1 MVVTPMTILC
11 NGFVTLPLSSCP
23 VNHFF
28 LCPVVNHHIRM
39 GLFYSR
45 PEPRPPPCKC
55 NNHKRTLRQKNDV
68 IQTASLLDLVDEHII
83 ADIFKAL
90 KFDVT
95 KATALHDLLYNLIQK
110 RQNLTSLFDFL
121 YRICDPDPQP
131 KTLGNQA
138 QQMALRPFIRPF
150 IQGIDKAVP
159 FTVRYPKV
167 GDVTMPVSVMV
178 HRISGWMIRK
188 KTCNVKIDN
197 QPVQRAAGGCGINTA
212 ELLVLLENAETLIRY
227 IERLLE
233 QIPKGLK
240 KSLNVPDTI
249 PFGNGCKIAKLIER
263 YVQQW
268 GLTSSAYEC
277 RLHGGGAERFR
288 FEVDV
293 ATRVLNGVRLVRNR
307 QGDYMAVDDTRRSVL
322 ARDASPEPVLKFI
335 LRAARQKALDTINL
349 ELARLH

>member
-1 MVVTPMTILC
+1 
-11 NGFVTLPLSSCP
+11 
-23 VNHFF
+23 
-28 LCPVVNHHIRM
+28 M

-55 NNHKRTLRQKNDV
+55 NKGRRSVRQKNDV

-95 KATALHDLLYNLIQK
+95 KATALHDLLYNLIR

-121 YRICDPDPQP
+121 YRICDPDLQP
-131 KTLGNQA
+131 KTRLDQA
-138 QQMALRPFIRPF
+138 KQMALRPFILPF

-159 FTVRYPKV
+159 PFTVRYPNV

-178 HRISGWMIRK
+178 HRISGWLIRE

-212 ELLVLLENAETLIRY
+212 ELLVLLENAETLIRH
-227 IERLLE
+227 IEILLKR
-233 QIPKGLK
+233 IPQGIK
-240 KSLNVPDTI
+240 KNLNVPDTI

-268 GLTSSAYEC
+268 GLTSSAYKC
-277 RLHGGGAERFR
+277 SLHGGGAERFR

-335 LRAARQKALDTINL
+335 LRAARQKALDTIKL